1 MKESH
6 KKLTIDEL
14 YNLKRLMIIYT
25 LEGSRSVNGVYY
37 NRYKNRKIEK
47 IKDADINNNKE
58 VIVCGSNQLI
68 SGVGVEISSASTS
81 IT

>member
-37 NRYKNRKIEK
+37 NKYKNYAKEK
-47 IKDADINNNKE
+47 PNSQIIK
-58 VIVCGSNQLI
+58 
-68 SGVGVEISSASTS
+68 EITL
-81 IT
+81 

>member
-14 YNLKRLMIIYT
+14 YNLQKLMLLYT

-37 NRYKNRKIEK
+37 NRYKNYEK
-47 IKDADINNNKE
+47 EKPNSQVIK
-58 VIVCGSNQLI
+58 
-68 SGVGVEISSASTS
+68 EITL
-81 IT
+81 

>member
-14 YNLKRLMIIYT
+14 YNLKRLMLIYT

-37 NRYKNRKIEK
+37 NKYKNYAKEK
-47 IKDADINNNKE
+47 PNSQIIK
-58 VIVCGSNQLI
+58 
-68 SGVGVEISSASTS
+68 EITL
-81 IT
+81 

>member
-14 YNLKRLMIIYT
+14 YNLKRLMLLRI

-37 NRYKNRKIEK
+37 NKYKNYAKEK
-47 IKDADINNNKE
+47 PNSQVIK
-58 VIVCGSNQLI
+58 
-68 SGVGVEISSASTS
+68 EITL
-81 IT
+81 

>member
-14 YNLKRLMIIYT
+14 YNLKRLMLIYT

-37 NRYKNRKIEK
+37 NKYKNRKIEK
-47 IKDADINNNKE
+47 IKDADINNNR
-58 VIVCGSNQLI
+58 G
-68 SGVGVEISSASTS
+68 
-81 IT
+81 

>member
-47 IKDADINNNKE
+47 IKDADINNNR
-58 VIVCGSNQLI
+58 G
-68 SGVGVEISSASTS
+68 
-81 IT
+81 

>member
-14 YNLKRLMIIYT
+14 YNLKRLMLIYT

-47 IKDADINNNKE
+47 IKDVDINNNKE